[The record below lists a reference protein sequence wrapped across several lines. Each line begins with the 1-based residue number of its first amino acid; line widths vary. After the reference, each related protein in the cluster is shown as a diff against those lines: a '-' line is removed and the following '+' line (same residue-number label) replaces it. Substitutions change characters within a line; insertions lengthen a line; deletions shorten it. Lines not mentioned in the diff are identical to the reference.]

1 MVPSLQD
8 LAKVMLPLYR
18 VDEGLFVCPKH
29 LDQADFVSSVHEFG
43 IFIEPRA
50 HQDGPELV
58 EWKSR
63 LQRERDGYRER
74 ERRRRIQA
82 GGSSMRSG
90 LMGSRLRSGVVAALR

>member
-1 MVPSLQD
+1 MTL
-8 LAKVMLPLYR
+8 LLYSIN
-18 VDEGLFVCPKH
+18 ECLFACPKH
-29 LDQADFVSSVHEFG
+29 LDQADLVSSVHEFG

-74 ERRRRIQA
+74 ERWRRIRA

-90 LMGSRLRSGVVAALR
+90 LMGRRLRRRSGVVAALR